1 MSVPRVR
8 HPHLCI
14 QHGLTRHDPGR
25 VSPFGNPR
33 IKVRLATPR
42 GISQPATSFIA
53 SWRQGIHHLPFFSLT
68 KTARAGIRRSP
79 LRISSWSLS
88 ALIPQRRHRATPH
101 SATSTWPR
109 RSMHESHSLER
120 ERFDFQRSGTRNNPE
135 DRMTRV
141 RPSHTPCAAD
151 GHGAGTAEVVELIGI
166 EPTTSGLQSPRS
178 PS

>member
-42 GISQPATSFIA
+42 GISQPGTSFIA

-68 KTARAGIRRSP
+68 KTARARIRRSP
-79 LRISSWSLS
+79 LRISLVVALGTDFSAKTSRNSQLS
-88 ALIPQRRHRATPH
+88 HAYAASQVDARLTFI
-101 SATSTWPR
+101 
-109 RSMHESHSLER
+109 
-120 ERFDFQRSGTRNNPE
+120 GTRTIRFSKIGTGYHPE
-135 DRMTRV
+135 DCMTPV
-141 RPSHTPCAAD
+141 RPSHKT
-151 GHGAGTAEVVELIGI
+151 GTVEVVELIGI